1 MHADLEAPPR
11 VFGTVSFA
19 MLSDQGTERE
29 NNEDACGSC
38 VESASSV
45 LVVVA
50 DGVSGSEGGEVASQ
64 TAVDVTIRA
73 YRESPPAWGPA
84 KRVHRA
90 VQQANIEIHDRALVV
105 ADLRRMATTVTAVVA
120 CNGIVHAAHV
130 GDTRLYL
137 VRDGTIIQK
146 SQDHTVVAERV
157 RIGMLRAKRAKDHPD
172 RSILTRSVGPEL
184 IAAIDRIS
192 FPLVKDDVLLV
203 CTDGLYN
210 VLADEELR
218 DGVVRAEPVAAC
230 RALIDEAN
238 SRSTA
243 DNLTVAVLRVLTETP
258 EAPPPRWR
266 AALDRLLGR

>member
-1 MHADLEAPPR
+1 
-11 VFGTVSFA
+11 

-29 NNEDACGSC
+29 NNEDACGSY
-38 VESASSV
+38 VESPSSV

-50 DGVSGSEGGEVASQ
+50 DGVSGHEGGEVASQ

-105 ADLRRMATTVTAVVA
+105 TELRRMATTVTAVVA
-120 CNGIVHAAHV
+120 CDGVVHAAHV
-130 GDTRLYL
+130 GDSRLYL
-137 VRDGTIIQK
+137 VRDGIIVQK

-157 RIGMLRAKRAKDHPD
+157 RLGTLRAKRAKDHAD

-192 FPLVKDDVLLV
+192 FPLVKNDVLLV

-218 DGVVRAEPVAAC
+218 DGVMAGEPPAAC

-243 DNLTVAVLRVLTETP
+243 DNLTLAVLQVLTETP
-258 EAPPPRWR
+258 EPPPPRWR
-266 AALDRLLGR
+266 SVLGRLLGH